1 MDKQPKLT
9 VTTSPH
15 LHSEE
20 SVSGAMR
27 DVIIALIPVTLV
39 SIYWFG
45 LNAVFTVALC
55 MITAVITDFAFK
67 YMLGRKKQPFD
78 GSALVTGLLIALC
91 FSVNTPWWTFIIATV
106 IGVGVAKELMGG
118 IGWNRF
124 NPALFGRVSAVIF
137 APAIL
142 NGVNAAFAPLG
153 FNLGTIDVVTSAT
166 PLALLK
172 QGTDLPSLGALFAA
186 FPGGALGETSAI
198 ALIIGGA
205 YLIVKKHIGWYTP
218 VGMIAAVV
226 VMGLIFDAGSI
237 GAAAPLYHV
246 FSGGVLLGAFFMAT
260 DWVTSPITPK
270 GKIIFGIAI
279 GVLLMIFRLFLAP
292 VEGTAFS
299 ILIMNAFVPMIDRL
313 TKRPKFGEVFE
324 SAPAAAP
331 STQAPVA
338 GKKA

>member
-1 MDKQPKLT
+1 MDKQPNLT

-15 LHSEE
+15 LHSQE
-20 SVSGAMR
+20 SVSSAMR
-27 DVIIALIPVTLV
+27 DVIIALVPVTLV

-55 MITAVITDFAFK
+55 MVSAVITDYAFK

-91 FSVNTPWWTFIIATV
+91 FSVNTPWWTLVIATV

-124 NPALFGRVSAVIF
+124 NPALFGRVAAVIF
-137 APAIL
+137 APALL

-153 FNLGTIDVVTSAT
+153 FNLGTIDVVTRAT
-166 PLALLK
+166 PLALLQ
-172 QGTDLPSLGALFAA
+172 QGTDLPALGSLFVA
-186 FPGGALGETSAI
+186 FPGGALSETSAL
-198 ALIIGGA
+198 ALILGGI
-205 YLIVKKHIGWYTP
+205 YLIYKKHIGWYTP
-218 VGMIAAVV
+218 VGMIAAVA
-226 VMGLIFDAGSI
+226 VMGLIFHTGTVGI
-237 GAAAPLYHV
+237 AAPLYHV

-270 GKIIFGIAI
+270 GKIIFGVAI
-279 GVLLMIFRLFLAP
+279 GVLLMIFRLFLSP

-331 STQAPVA
+331 ASEAPA
-338 GKKA
+338 AKKA